1 MHHLLVAAAF
11 AFILVTPYMQA
22 FPERDEDTIQTPD
35 TLDATED
42 VDEDL

>member
-22 FPERDEDTIQTPD
+22 FPEREDTIQTPD
-35 TLDATED
+35 TLDAAED
-42 VDEDL
+42 ADEQL